1 MKPIYIFLVIS
12 LLGLEGLYAKERL
25 EVRFKAVAFP
35 KTASEKYALR
45 ASDEA
50 VINNEKQKIG
60 FTTLMVTGDRDNGE
74 VYGLLK
80 DREDTPLTLRDGS
93 PYLCNGTSNPFGS
106 GAGLDHVSLLQ
117 KNGTLYMVSQFE
129 CQVGAYYIN
138 ELQQDAQGGLHP
150 KPGTLRYISQKEE
163 FGGYVHCAGM
173 KTPWE
178 SHLGS
183 EEYPP
188 DAKLRQ
194 KNGSIDLYYD
204 FIADYWG
211 GDLALAN
218 PYYYG
223 WVPEISIGQQGEVDY
238 TKHYSMGRFSHELA
252 YVMPDRKT
260 VYMSDDGTNVGFF
273 MYVAKREEDLS
284 EGSLYAAKW
293 EQRSS
298 KGGGSAG
305 LTWIKLGRAKDSEIR
320 AMLDPDNNVSTND
333 GLGFEDIFEAG
344 MGEGVCLEGY
354 TAINTENGFECL
366 RVKKGMEKAA
376 AFLETRRYAA
386 MMGATTEFR
395 KGEGIT
401 FDASARRLYFSLS
414 EIGRGMEDHAK
425 QGKKDSRYD
434 RGGQNHIRLPYNPCG
449 GVYALTVDD
458 TYRAV
463 SMEAELVGKPVKEGF
478 SHGCTR
484 ESIANPD
491 NLTFLPNS
499 HILVI
504 GEDSSYHENNTVWA
518 YDTGTKALTP
528 VIMLPKGAEA
538 TSPFWHNDINGY
550 GYLVLV
556 TQHPHPKSENRGESS
571 VGVLGPFRGLGK

>member
-1 MKPIYIFLVIS
+1 MNPNYIFLMIF
-12 LLGLEGLYAKERL
+12 LLGLQGLYAKERL
-25 EVRFKAVAFP
+25 EVSFKPVTFP
-35 KTASEKYALR
+35 KTEREKYVLR

-50 VINNEKQKIG
+50 VINNERQKIG
-60 FTTLMVTGDRDNGE
+60 FSTLMVTGEMDNGE

-80 DREDTPLTLRDGS
+80 DRKDTPLTLRDGS

-117 KNGTLYMVSQFE
+117 KNGRLYMVSQFE

-138 ELQQDAQGGLHP
+138 ELEQDAQGVLYP
-150 KPGTLRYISQKEE
+150 RPGTLRYISQKEE

-183 EEYPP
+183 EEYPA
-188 DAKLRQ
+188 DAKLR
-194 KNGSIDLYYD
+194 KKDGSLDPYYD
-204 FIADYWG
+204 YIADYWG
-211 GDLALAN
+211 GDLTKAN

-223 WVPEISIGQQGEVDY
+223 WIPELSIDDQGKVAY
-238 TKHYSMGRFSHELA
+238 AKHYSMGRFSHELA

-273 MYVAKREEDLS
+273 MYVAKRAEDLS

-293 EQRSS
+293 EQQSS
-298 KGGGSAG
+298 QEGGSAT
-305 LTWIKLGRAKDSEIR
+305 LSWIKLGTAKDSEVR
-320 AMLDPDNNVSTND
+320 EMLDPDHNVSSND
-333 GLGFEDIFEAG
+333 GLGFYDIFEEG
-344 MGEGVCLEGY
+344 MRDGACKPGY
-354 TAINTENGFECL
+354 TSINTEAGFECL

-401 FDASARRLYFSLS
+401 YDASARMLYFAIS
-414 EIGRGMEDHAK
+414 EIGRGMEDHTSK
-425 QGKKDSRYD
+425 GKEESRYD
-434 RGGQNHIRLPYNPCG
+434 RGGHNHIRLPYNRCG
-449 GVYALTVDD
+449 GVYALVVDD
-458 TYRAV
+458 TYKAV
-463 SMEAELVGKPVKEGF
+463 SMRAELVGKPVKEGF
-478 SHGCTR
+478 SYGCTL

-499 HILVI
+499 SLLVI

-518 YDTGTKALTP
+518 YDTDTKVLTP
-528 VIMLPKGAEA
+528 IIMLPKGAEA
-538 TSPFWHNDINGY
+538 TSPFWYSDINGY
-550 GYLVLV
+550 GYLMLV

-571 VGVLGPFRGLGK
+571 VGVLGPFRGLKR

>member
-1 MKPIYIFLVIS
+1 MKPNYIFSVIS
-12 LLGLEGLYAKERL
+12 LLGLQGLCAGERL
-25 EVRFKAVAFP
+25 EVYFKPVPFP
-35 KTASEKYALR
+35 KTEAEKYALHATQETVVNKER
-45 ASDEA
+45 L
-50 VINNEKQKIG
+50 KIG
-60 FTTLMVTGDRDNGE
+60 FSTLMATGERDNGE

-93 PYLCNGTSNPFGS
+93 PYICNGTSNPFGS

-117 KNGTLYMVSQFE
+117 RNGTLYMVSQFE

-138 ELQQDAQGGLHP
+138 ELEQDAQGGLSP

-194 KNGSIDLYYD
+194 KDGSIDLYYD

-223 WVPEISIGQQGEVDY
+223 WVPELSIGAQGEAAY

-273 MYVAKREEDLS
+273 MYVAKRAEDLS
-284 EGSLYAAKW
+284 EGTLYAAKW
-293 EQRSS
+293 EQVSS
-298 KGGGSAG
+298 QEGGSAA
-305 LTWIKLGRAKDSEIR
+305 LSWIELGRAKESEVR
-320 AMLDPDNNVSTND
+320 AMLDPDHNVSTND
-333 GLGFEDIFEAG
+333 GLGFYDIFEEG
-344 MGEGVCLEGY
+344 MGDGVCQSGY
-354 TAINTENGFECL
+354 TPINTEAGFECL

-401 FDASARRLYFSLS
+401 YDASTRTLYFAIS

-434 RGGQNHIRLPYNPCG
+434 RGGHNHIRLPYNRCG

-458 TYRAV
+458 SYKAT
-463 SMEAELVGKPVKEGF
+463 SMKAELVGQPVKEGF
-478 SHGCTR
+478 SQGCALD
-484 ESIANPD
+484 SIANPD
-491 NLTFLPNS
+491 NLTFLPYSN
-499 HILVI
+499 ILVI

-518 YDTGTKALTP
+518 YDTGTKALTSI
-528 VIMLPKGAEA
+528 IMLPKGAEA
-538 TSPFWHNDINGY
+538 TSPFWYSDINGY

-571 VGVLGPFRGLGK
+571 VGVLGPFRGLGR